1 MSAPKIFT
9 IAAGTPFAQ
18 ALAEGLIARAGSDP
32 LALAAMTVYLPT
44 RRAARNFGE
53 VFARISGGA
62 ALLPQFRP
70 LGDAEEDD
78 LLFEASSDALDFP
91 LAIAPVRRQLL
102 LAALIRRWLR
112 AQRREELSFA
122 QAASLADSLCA
133 VMDEMETQGAD
144 PARLT
149 DLAPAILARHWE
161 EVTDFLGL
169 LQNAWPE
176 ILAAEGRMNPAA
188 RRSIAIEAL
197 AKRLTDDPPLGLVIA
212 AGSTGSIPATARLLN
227 AIARLPQGAVVLPG
241 LDKALD
247 EESWKAL
254 DPGHPQFGL
263 RQLLVHFGVTRADVA
278 DWGAPLRENRVLL
291 LREALRPAPTTDA
304 WQAIKEKGADD
315 IRQGLAGIGVL
326 HAADP
331 AQEALAIALALRR
344 SLETPGRCAA
354 LVTPDR
360 NLARRVAG
368 ELRRWRIEID
378 DSSGRPLSHTAA
390 GSFLCLLAE
399 AGAAQ
404 FAPVALLALLQHP
417 FSSGGQETARFR
429 HHARLLDRLCLR
441 GPSPDP
447 GLDGIAAAI
456 VRARDDKRMVEQRPE
471 LEALALWWD
480 GVAVLLRALE
490 ACFSRTEI
498 NLGEILECHIAT
510 ATALATD
517 QLGVGALTR
526 GEDGA
531 AAARLL
537 ADLIEGGMDIPPIE
551 PDSYPTLFRSLA
563 AKCTVRAAT
572 GRHPRLAI
580 LGPLEARLL
589 HFDFV
594 VLGGLN
600 EGTWPAAAAAD
611 PWFSRP
617 MRATLGLEQPER
629 AIGLAAH
636 DFSIL
641 AAGPEVLLTRS
652 RKSQGAPTIP
662 SRWLQRLLQLTRG
675 LELDAALQPATDY
688 CALGIELTR
697 PRAQTPIAPPMPRP
711 PVSVRPRS
719 LSVTEIETWQRDPY
733 AIYAKHIL
741 RLRPLKEL
749 EEEIGPMERGSAIHL
764 ALEKFVR
771 EHPHALP
778 LGAAALLIQI
788 ADAVFAQLGIPR
800 AALALWRPRFVG
812 AARWFIEQERARR
825 ARILRSHLEVR
836 GAREFPGPA
845 GPFHLRC
852 RADRIDELA
861 SGGGAVLDYKTG
873 MLPSMKQVREM
884 LAPQLPLEGAILS
897 AGGFDGVAALTPEE
911 LTYLRLTGG
920 AEPGEERSI
929 EDAALL
935 SEKAAREL
943 AEHITL
949 FDDETTPYPSRV
961 RPYRSDVAGDY
972 DHLARVREWS
982 LTGWA
987 DTE

>member
-1 MSAPKIFT
+1 VNAPKIFT

-18 ALAEGLIARAGSDP
+18 ALAQGLIARAGPDP
-32 LALAAMTVYLPT
+32 LALAAMTIYLPT

-53 VFARISGGA
+53 VFARIGGGA

-78 LLFEASSDALDFP
+78 LPFDAASDAPELAP
-91 LAIAPVRRQLL
+91 AIAPVRRQLL
-102 LAALIRRWLR
+102 LAALIRRWLQ
-112 AQRREELSFA
+112 AQRAEELTFA
-122 QAASLADSLCA
+122 QAASLADSLCV
-133 VMDEMETQGAD
+133 VMDEMENQGVD

-149 DLAPAILARHWE
+149 DLAPAVLARHWE
-161 EVTDFLGL
+161 EVADFLGL
-169 LQNAWPE
+169 LKNAWPE
-176 ILAAEGRMNPAA
+176 ILAAEKRMNPAA
-188 RRSIAIEAL
+188 RRSLAIEAL
-197 AKRLTDDPPLGLVIA
+197 ARRLADDPPPGPVIA
-212 AGSTGSIPATARLLN
+212 AGSTGSIPATARLLDT
-227 AIARLPQGAVVLPG
+227 IARLPQGAVVLPG
-241 LDKALD
+241 LDKILD
-247 EESWKAL
+247 AESWNAL

-263 RQLLVHFGVTRADVA
+263 KQLLAQFGVARADVA
-278 DWGAPLRENRVLL
+278 DWGAPLRENRVQV

-304 WQAIKEKGADD
+304 WQALRKKGAAD
-315 IRQGLAGIGVL
+315 ISDGLAGLGVL

-331 AQEALAIALALRR
+331 AQEALAIALALRH
-344 SLETPGRCAA
+344 SLETPQRSAA

-368 ELRRWRIEID
+368 ELRRWKIEID
-378 DSSGRPLSHTAA
+378 DSSGRPLSHMAA
-390 GSFLCLLAE
+390 GRFLCLLAE
-399 AGAAQ
+399 AAAAR

-417 FSSGGQETARFR
+417 FASGGQETAQFR
-429 HHARLLDRLCLR
+429 HRARLLDRFCLR

-456 VRARDDKRMVEQRPE
+456 GRARDDKRLVEQRPE

-480 GVAVLLRALE
+480 GVAVLLRPLE
-490 ACFSRTEI
+490 SCFSHTQI
-498 NLGEILECHIAT
+498 DLGEIVQHHIAV

-517 QLGVGALTR
+517 QSGADALTR

-531 AAARLL
+531 TAARLL
-537 ADLIEGGMDIPPIE
+537 ADVIEGGMDIPPIE

-600 EGTWPAAAAAD
+600 EGTWPASAAAD
-611 PWFSRP
+611 PWFSRL
-617 MRATLGLEQPER
+617 MRASLGLEQPER

-652 RKSQGAPTIP
+652 RRSQGAPTIP
-662 SRWLQRLLQLTRG
+662 SRWLQRLMQLTRG
-675 LELDAALQPATDY
+675 LELDAALQPDTNY
-688 CALGIELTR
+688 GALALALTR

-711 PVSVRPRS
+711 PLSARPRS

-733 AIYAKHIL
+733 AIYARHIL
-741 RLRPLKEL
+741 RLRPLKAL
-749 EEEIGPMERGSAIHL
+749 EEETGPLERGSAIHL

-771 EHPHALP
+771 EHPQDLP
-778 LGAAALLIQI
+778 PDAAARLIAI
-788 ADAVFAQLGIPR
+788 ADSVFAQAGIPK
-800 AALALWRPRFVG
+800 AVLALWRPRFAG
-812 AARWFIEQERARR
+812 AAHWFIDKERERR
-825 ARILRSHLEVR
+825 SRILRSHLEIR
-836 GAREFPGPA
+836 GTREFSGPG
-845 GPFHLRC
+845 GSFHLRC
-852 RADRIDELA
+852 RADRIDELV

-873 MLPSMKQVREM
+873 LLPSMKQVREM

-897 AGGFDGVAALTPEE
+897 VGGFDGVAALTPEE

-920 AEPGEERSI
+920 AEPGEERNI

-935 SEKAAREL
+935 SEKAAQEL
-943 AEHITL
+943 AAHIAL
-949 FDDETTPYPSRV
+949 FDDAATPYPSRV

-987 DTE
+987 DSE